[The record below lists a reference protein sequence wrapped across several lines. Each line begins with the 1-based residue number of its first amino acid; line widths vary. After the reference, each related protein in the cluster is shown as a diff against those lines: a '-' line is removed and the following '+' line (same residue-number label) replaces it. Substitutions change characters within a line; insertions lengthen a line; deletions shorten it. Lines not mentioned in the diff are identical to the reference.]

1 MCRSVFAARTLY
13 YSKGGLKM
21 SLNIMRKESLDRYLG
36 EDKLFV
42 KSMNARDLMAIGI
55 GTVIGTGIFIL
66 PGTIAANSAGPGV
79 SLSFLFSAIVCAL
92 AAMCYAEF
100 ASALPVAGSAY
111 SYGNVVFGEFFGW
124 LLGWALVLEYMLA
137 VASVSTGWAAYFN
150 TLLEGAGIH
159 LPKALS
165 GPFDP
170 AHGTYVN
177 IVAVV
182 IVLLITIM
190 LAHGMQ
196 SSIRINNIAVFLK
209 IAIILIFIIVG
220 FFFIKPKNYHPFL
233 PYHMKG
239 VIHGATIGFFAY
251 LGFDCVS
258 SSAAEVKNPKR
269 NMPLG
274 IIGTLAVATVL
285 YTGVAVV
292 LTGMVKY
299 TKLDVANPVAFA
311 LQMVNQDWLAELLSI
326 GALIGMFTMMVSMI
340 YSSSRLIY
348 AIGRD
353 GLLPSF
359 LGKLDKKSHS
369 PQIALWIV
377 AIIIAI
383 MGGLVSL
390 DQLTS
395 LVNIGTLFAFMLVSF
410 GIIPL
415 RKRKDIGNRGGF
427 KVPLYPVLP
436 IISGLACLGMMTQLK
451 METYIG
457 AAIWFGIGIIIY
469 FTYGYWHSKLAQNNN

>member
-1 MCRSVFAARTLY
+1 
-13 YSKGGLKM
+13 M

-36 EDKLFV
+36 ADKLFV
-42 KSMNARDLMAIGI
+42 KTMNARDLMAIGI

-66 PGTIAANSAGPGV
+66 PGTIAAKQAGPGV
-79 SLSFLFSAIVCAL
+79 SLSFLLSAIVCAF

-124 LLGWALVLEYMLA
+124 LLGWALILEYMLA

-150 TLLEGAGIH
+150 SFIESFGLKIPH
-159 LPKALS
+159 ALS

-170 AHGTYVN
+170 AHGTYIN

-182 IVLLITIM
+182 IVLLITVM
-190 LAHGMQ
+190 LSRGLQ
-196 SSIRINNIAVFLK
+196 SSVRVNNIAVVIK
-209 IAIILIFIIVG
+209 VAIILIFIVAG
-220 FFFIKPKNYHPFL
+220 LFFIKPKNYHPFL
-233 PYHMKG
+233 PYHMSG

-274 IIGTLAVATVL
+274 IIGTLGIVTLL
-285 YTGVAVV
+285 YMGVAIV

-299 TKLDVANPVAFA
+299 TRLDVANPVSYA
-311 LQMVNQDWLAELLSI
+311 LQLVHQNWLAELLSI
-326 GALIGMFTMMVSMI
+326 GALIGMFTMMVAMI

-353 GLLPSF
+353 GLLPAF

-369 PQIALWIV
+369 PQVALWIV
-377 AIIIAI
+377 AVIIAT

-395 LVNIGTLFAFMLVSF
+395 LVNIGTLFAFTLVSF

-415 RKRKDIGNRGGF
+415 RRRKDIGNRGGF
-427 KVPLYPVLP
+427 KVPLYPFIP
-436 IISGLACLGMMTQLK
+436 ILSGLLCLAMMTQLQL
-451 METYIG
+451 ETYIG
-457 AAIWFGIGIIIY
+457 AGIWFTLGIIIY
-469 FTYGYWHSKLAQNNN
+469 FTYGYWHSKLNDKQNYI

>member
-1 MCRSVFAARTLY
+1 M
-13 YSKGGLKM
+13 G
-21 SLNIMRKESLDRYLG
+21 LNIFRKESLDRYLG
-36 EDKLFV
+36 ADKLFV
-42 KSMNARDLMAIGI
+42 KTMNARDLMAIGI

-66 PGTIAANSAGPGV
+66 PGTIAAKQAGPGV
-79 SLSFLFSAIVCAL
+79 SLSFLLSAIVCAF

-111 SYGNVVFGEFFGW
+111 SYGNVMFGEFFGW

-150 TLLEGAGIH
+150 SFIESFGLKIPH
-159 LPKALS
+159 ALS

-170 AHGTYVN
+170 AHGTYIN

-182 IVLLITIM
+182 IVLLITVM
-190 LAHGMQ
+190 LSRGLQ
-196 SSIRINNIAVFLK
+196 SSVRVNNIAVVIK
-209 IAIILIFIIVG
+209 VAIILIFIVAG
-220 FFFIKPKNYHPFL
+220 LFFIKPKNYHPFL
-233 PYHMKG
+233 PYHMSG

-274 IIGTLAVATVL
+274 IIGTLGIVTLL
-285 YTGVAVV
+285 YMGVAIV

-299 TKLDVANPVAFA
+299 TRLDVANPVSYA
-311 LQMVNQDWLAELLSI
+311 LQLVHQNWLAELLSI
-326 GALIGMFTMMVSMI
+326 GALIGMFTMMVAMI

-353 GLLPSF
+353 GLLPAF

-369 PQIALWIV
+369 PQVALWIV
-377 AIIIAI
+377 AVIIAT

-395 LVNIGTLFAFMLVSF
+395 LVNIGTLFAFTLVSF

-415 RKRKDIGNRGGF
+415 RRRKDIGNRGGF
-427 KVPLYPVLP
+427 KVPLYPFIP
-436 IISGLACLGMMTQLK
+436 ILSGLLCLAMMTQLQL
-451 METYIG
+451 ETYIG
-457 AAIWFGIGIIIY
+457 AGIWFTLGIIIY
-469 FTYGYWHSKLAQNNN
+469 FTYGYWHSKLNDKQN

>member
-1 MCRSVFAARTLY
+1 M
-13 YSKGGLKM
+13 G
-21 SLNIMRKESLDRYLG
+21 LNIFRKESLDRYLG
-36 EDKLFV
+36 ADKLFV
-42 KSMNARDLMAIGI
+42 KTMNARDLMAIGI

-66 PGTIAANSAGPGV
+66 PGTIAAKQAGPGV
-79 SLSFLFSAIVCAL
+79 SLSFLLSAIVCAF

-124 LLGWALVLEYMLA
+124 LLGWALILEYMLA

-150 TLLEGAGIH
+150 SFIESFGLKIPH
-159 LPKALS
+159 ALS

-170 AHGTYVN
+170 AHGTYIN

-182 IVLLITIM
+182 IVLLITVM
-190 LAHGMQ
+190 LSRGLQ
-196 SSIRINNIAVFLK
+196 SSVRVNNIAVVIK
-209 IAIILIFIIVG
+209 VAIILIFIVAG
-220 FFFIKPKNYHPFL
+220 LFFIKPKNYHPFL
-233 PYHMKG
+233 PYHMSG

-274 IIGTLAVATVL
+274 IIGTLGIVTLL
-285 YTGVAVV
+285 YMGVAIV

-299 TKLDVANPVAFA
+299 TRLDVANPVSYA
-311 LQMVNQDWLAELLSI
+311 LQLVHQNWLAELLSI
-326 GALIGMFTMMVSMI
+326 GALIGMFTMMVAMI

-353 GLLPSF
+353 GLLPAF

-369 PQIALWIV
+369 PQVALWIV
-377 AIIIAI
+377 AVIIAA

-395 LVNIGTLFAFMLVSF
+395 LVNIGTLFAFTLVSF

-415 RKRKDIGNRGGF
+415 RRRKDIGNRGGF
-427 KVPLYPVLP
+427 KVPLYPFIP
-436 IISGLACLGMMTQLK
+436 ILSGLLCLAMMTQLQL
-451 METYIG
+451 ETYIG
-457 AAIWFGIGIIIY
+457 AGIWFTLGIIIY
-469 FTYGYWHSKLAQNNN
+469 FTYGYWHSKLNDKQN

>member
-1 MCRSVFAARTLY
+1 M
-13 YSKGGLKM
+13 G
-21 SLNIMRKESLDRYLG
+21 LNIFRKESLDRYLG
-36 EDKLFV
+36 ADKLFV
-42 KSMNARDLMAIGI
+42 KTMNARDLMAIGI

-66 PGTIAANSAGPGV
+66 PGTIAAKQAGPGV
-79 SLSFLFSAIVCAL
+79 SLSFLLSAIVCAF

-124 LLGWALVLEYMLA
+124 LLGWALILEYMLA

-150 TLLEGAGIH
+150 SFIESFGLKIPH
-159 LPKALS
+159 ALS

-170 AHGTYVN
+170 AHGTYIN

-190 LAHGMQ
+190 LSRGLQ
-196 SSIRINNIAVFLK
+196 SSVRVNNIAVVIK
-209 IAIILIFIIVG
+209 VAIILIFIVAG
-220 FFFIKPKNYHPFL
+220 LFFIKPKNYHPFL
-233 PYHMKG
+233 PYHMSG

-274 IIGTLAVATVL
+274 IIGTLGIVTLL
-285 YTGVAVV
+285 YMGVAIV

-299 TKLDVANPVAFA
+299 TRLDVANPVSYA
-311 LQMVNQDWLAELLSI
+311 LQLVHQNWLAELLSI
-326 GALIGMFTMMVSMI
+326 GALVGMFTMMVAMI

-353 GLLPSF
+353 GLLPAF

-369 PQIALWIV
+369 PQVALWIV
-377 AIIIAI
+377 AVIIAA

-395 LVNIGTLFAFMLVSF
+395 LVNIGTLFAFTLVSF

-415 RKRKDIGNRGGF
+415 RRRKDIGNRGGF
-427 KVPLYPVLP
+427 KVPLYPFIP
-436 IISGLACLGMMTQLK
+436 ILSGLLCLAMMTQLQL
-451 METYIG
+451 ETYIG
-457 AAIWFGIGIIIY
+457 AGIWFILGIIIY
-469 FTYGYWHSKLAQNNN
+469 FTYGYWHSKLNDKQN

>member
-1 MCRSVFAARTLY
+1 M
-13 YSKGGLKM
+13 G
-21 SLNIMRKESLDRYLG
+21 LNIFRKESLDRYLG
-36 EDKLFV
+36 ADKLFA
-42 KSMNARDLMAIGI
+42 KTMNARDLMAIGI

-66 PGTIAANSAGPGV
+66 PGTIAAKQAGPGV
-79 SLSFLFSAIVCAL
+79 SLSFLLSAIVCAF

-150 TLLEGAGIH
+150 SFIESFGLKIPH
-159 LPKALS
+159 ALS

-170 AHGTYVN
+170 AHGTYIN

-182 IVLLITIM
+182 IVLLITVM
-190 LAHGMQ
+190 LSRGLQ
-196 SSIRINNIAVFLK
+196 SSVRVNNIAVVIK
-209 IAIILIFIIVG
+209 VAIILIFIVAG
-220 FFFIKPKNYHPFL
+220 LFFIKPKNYHPFL
-233 PYHMKG
+233 PYHMSG
-239 VIHGATIGFFAY
+239 VIHGATTGFFAY

-258 SSAAEVKNPKR
+258 SSAAEVKNPKK

-274 IIGTLAVATVL
+274 IIGTLGIVAVL
-285 YTGVAVV
+285 YMGVAIV

-299 TKLDVANPVAFA
+299 TKLDVANPVSYA
-311 LQMVNQDWLAELLSI
+311 LQLVHQNWLAELLSI
-326 GALIGMFTMMVSMI
+326 GALVGMFTMMVAMI

-353 GLLPSF
+353 GLLPAF

-369 PQIALWIV
+369 PQIALWVV
-377 AIIIAI
+377 AIIIAA

-395 LVNIGTLFAFMLVSF
+395 LVNIGTLFAFTLVSF

-415 RKRKDIGNRGGF
+415 RRRKDIGNRGGF
-427 KVPLYPVLP
+427 KVPLYPFIPVL
-436 IISGLACLGMMTQLK
+436 SGLLCLAMMTQLQL
-451 METYIG
+451 ETYIG
-457 AAIWFGIGIIIY
+457 AGIWFVIGLIIY
-469 FTYGYWHSKLAQNNN
+469 FTYGYRHSKLNQVK

>member
-1 MCRSVFAARTLY
+1 M
-13 YSKGGLKM
+13 G
-21 SLNIMRKESLDRYLG
+21 LNIFRKESLDRYLG
-36 EDKLFV
+36 ADKLFV
-42 KSMNARDLMAIGI
+42 KTMNARDLMAIGI

-66 PGTIAANSAGPGV
+66 PGTIAAKQAGPGV
-79 SLSFLFSAIVCAL
+79 SLSFLLSAIVCAF

-150 TLLEGAGIH
+150 SFIESFGLKIPH
-159 LPKALS
+159 ALS

-170 AHGTYVN
+170 AHGTYIN

-182 IVLLITIM
+182 IVLLITVM
-190 LAHGMQ
+190 LSRGLQ
-196 SSIRINNIAVFLK
+196 SSVRVNNIAVVIK
-209 IAIILIFIIVG
+209 VAIILIFIVAG
-220 FFFIKPKNYHPFL
+220 LFFIKPKNYHPFL
-233 PYHMKG
+233 PYHMSG

-274 IIGTLAVATVL
+274 IIGTLGIVTLL
-285 YTGVAVV
+285 YMGVAIV

-299 TKLDVANPVAFA
+299 TRLDVANPVSYA
-311 LQMVNQDWLAELLSI
+311 LQLVHQNWLAELLSI
-326 GALIGMFTMMVSMI
+326 GALIGMFTMMVAMI

-353 GLLPSF
+353 GLLPAF

-369 PQIALWIV
+369 PQVALWIV
-377 AIIIAI
+377 AVIIAT

-395 LVNIGTLFAFMLVSF
+395 LVNIGTLFAFTLVSF

-415 RKRKDIGNRGGF
+415 RRRKDIGNRGGF
-427 KVPLYPVLP
+427 KVPLYPFIPILSGVLC
-436 IISGLACLGMMTQLK
+436 LAMMTQLQL
-451 METYIG
+451 ETYIG
-457 AAIWFGIGIIIY
+457 AGICLTLGIIIY
-469 FTYGYWHSKLAQNNN
+469 FTYGYWHSKLNDKQN

>member
-1 MCRSVFAARTLY
+1 M
-13 YSKGGLKM
+13 G
-21 SLNIMRKESLDRYLG
+21 LNIFRKESLDRYLG
-36 EDKLFV
+36 ADKLFV
-42 KSMNARDLMAIGI
+42 KTMNARDLMAIGI

-66 PGTIAANSAGPGV
+66 PGTIAAKQAGPGV
-79 SLSFLFSAIVCAL
+79 SLSFLLSAIVCAF

-124 LLGWALVLEYMLA
+124 LLGWALILEYMLA

-150 TLLEGAGIH
+150 SFIESFGLKIPH
-159 LPKALS
+159 ALS

-170 AHGTYVN
+170 AHGTYIN

-182 IVLLITIM
+182 IVLLITVM
-190 LAHGMQ
+190 LSRGLQ
-196 SSIRINNIAVFLK
+196 SSVRVNNIAVVIK
-209 IAIILIFIIVG
+209 VAIILIFIVAG
-220 FFFIKPKNYHPFL
+220 LFFIKPKNYHPFL
-233 PYHMKG
+233 PYHMSG

-274 IIGTLAVATVL
+274 IIGTLGIVTLL
-285 YTGVAVV
+285 YMGVAVV

-299 TKLDVANPVAFA
+299 TRLDVANPVSYA
-311 LQMVNQDWLAELLSI
+311 LQLVHQDWLAELLSI
-326 GALIGMFTMMVSMI
+326 GALVGMFTMMVAMI

-353 GLLPSF
+353 GLLPAF

-377 AIIIAI
+377 AVIIAT

-395 LVNIGTLFAFMLVSF
+395 LVNIGTLFAFTLVSF

-415 RKRKDIGNRGGF
+415 RRRKDIGNRGGF
-427 KVPLYPVLP
+427 KVPLYPVIP
-436 IISGLACLGMMTQLK
+436 ILSGLLCLAMMTQLQL
-451 METYIG
+451 ETYIG
-457 AAIWFGIGIIIY
+457 AGIWFTLGIIIY
-469 FTYGYWHSKLAQNNN
+469 FTYGYWHSKLNDKQN

>member
-1 MCRSVFAARTLY
+1 
-13 YSKGGLKM
+13 
-21 SLNIMRKESLDRYLG
+21 
-36 EDKLFV
+36 
-42 KSMNARDLMAIGI
+42 
-55 GTVIGTGIFIL
+55 
-66 PGTIAANSAGPGV
+66 
-79 SLSFLFSAIVCAL
+79 
-92 AAMCYAEF
+92 
-100 ASALPVAGSAY
+100 
-111 SYGNVVFGEFFGW
+111 
-124 LLGWALVLEYMLA
+124 
-137 VASVSTGWAAYFN
+137 
-150 TLLEGAGIH
+150 
-159 LPKALS
+159 
-165 GPFDP
+165 
-170 AHGTYVN
+170 
-177 IVAVV
+177 
-182 IVLLITIM
+182 
-190 LAHGMQ
+190 
-196 SSIRINNIAVFLK
+196 
-209 IAIILIFIIVG
+209 
-220 FFFIKPKNYHPFL
+220 
-233 PYHMKG
+233 MKG

-274 IIGTLAVATVL
+274 IIGTLAVATIL
-285 YTGVAVV
+285 YTGVAIV

-311 LQMVNQDWLAELLSI
+311 LQMVHQDWLAELLSI

-436 IISGLACLGMMTQLK
+436 ILSGLACLGMMTQLQK
-451 METYIG
+451 ETYIG

-469 FTYGYWHSKLAQNNN
+469 FTYGYWHSKLADKN

>member
-1 MCRSVFAARTLY
+1 
-13 YSKGGLKM
+13 M

-111 SYGNVVFGEFFGW
+111 SYGNVVFGEFLGW

-150 TLLEGAGIH
+150 TLLEGFGIH

-170 AHGTYVN
+170 AHGTYIN

-182 IVLLITIM
+182 IVLLITVM
-190 LAHGMQ
+190 LARGMQ
-196 SSIRINNIAVFLK
+196 SSLRINNIAVFLK

-274 IIGTLAVATVL
+274 IIGTLAVATIL

-311 LQMVNQDWLAELLSI
+311 LQMVHQDWLAELLSI

-369 PQIALWIV
+369 PQVALWIV
-377 AIIIAI
+377 AIIIAV

-427 KVPLYPVLP
+427 KVPLYPVLQ
-436 IISGLACLGMMTQLK
+436 ILSGLACLGMITQLQK
-451 METYIG
+451 ETYIG

-469 FTYGYWHSKLAQNNN
+469 FTYGYWHSKLADKN

>member
-1 MCRSVFAARTLY
+1 M
-13 YSKGGLKM
+13 G
-21 SLNIMRKESLDRYLG
+21 LNIFRKESLDRYLG
-36 EDKLFV
+36 ADKLFV
-42 KSMNARDLMAIGI
+42 KTMNARDLMAIGI

-66 PGTIAANSAGPGV
+66 PGTIAAKQAGPGV
-79 SLSFLFSAIVCAL
+79 SLSFLLSAIVCAF

-150 TLLEGAGIH
+150 SFIESFGLKIPH
-159 LPKALS
+159 ALS

-170 AHGTYVN
+170 AHGTYIN

-182 IVLLITIM
+182 IVLLITVM
-190 LAHGMQ
+190 LSRGLQ
-196 SSIRINNIAVFLK
+196 SSVRVNNIAVVIK
-209 IAIILIFIIVG
+209 VAIILIFIVAG
-220 FFFIKPKNYHPFL
+220 LFFIKPKNYHPFL
-233 PYHMKG
+233 PYHMSG

-274 IIGTLAVATVL
+274 IIGTLGIVTLL
-285 YTGVAVV
+285 YMGVAIV

-299 TKLDVANPVAFA
+299 TRLDVANPVSYA
-311 LQMVNQDWLAELLSI
+311 LQLVHQNWLAELLSV
-326 GALIGMFTMMVSMI
+326 GALIGMFTMMVAMI

-353 GLLPSF
+353 GLLPAF

-369 PQIALWIV
+369 PQVALWIV
-377 AIIIAI
+377 AVIIAT

-395 LVNIGTLFAFMLVSF
+395 LVNIGTLFAFTLVSF

-415 RKRKDIGNRGGF
+415 RRRKDIGNRGGF
-427 KVPLYPVLP
+427 KVPLYPFIP
-436 IISGLACLGMMTQLK
+436 ILSGLLCLAMMTQLQL
-451 METYIG
+451 ETYIG
-457 AAIWFGIGIIIY
+457 AGIWFTLGIIIY
-469 FTYGYWHSKLAQNNN
+469 FTYGYWHSKLNDKQN

>member
-1 MCRSVFAARTLY
+1 M
-13 YSKGGLKM
+13 G
-21 SLNIMRKESLDRYLG
+21 LNIFRKESLDRYLG
-36 EDKLFV
+36 ADKLFV
-42 KSMNARDLMAIGI
+42 KTMNARDLMAIGI

-66 PGTIAANSAGPGV
+66 PGTIAAKQAGPGV
-79 SLSFLFSAIVCAL
+79 SLSFLLSAIVCAF

-150 TLLEGAGIH
+150 SFIESFGLKIPH
-159 LPKALS
+159 ALS

-170 AHGTYVN
+170 AHGTYIN

-182 IVLLITIM
+182 IVLLITVM
-190 LAHGMQ
+190 LSRGLQ
-196 SSIRINNIAVFLK
+196 SSVRVNNIAVVIK
-209 IAIILIFIIVG
+209 VAIILIFIVAG
-220 FFFIKPKNYHPFL
+220 LFFIKPKNYHPFL
-233 PYHMKG
+233 PYHMSG
-239 VIHGATIGFFAY
+239 VIHGATTGFFAY

-274 IIGTLAVATVL
+274 IIGTLGIVTLL
-285 YTGVAVV
+285 YMGVAIV

-299 TKLDVANPVAFA
+299 TRLDVANPVSYA
-311 LQMVNQDWLAELLSI
+311 LQLVHQNWLAELLSI
-326 GALIGMFTMMVSMI
+326 GALIGMFTMMVAMI

-353 GLLPSF
+353 GLLPAF

-369 PQIALWIV
+369 PQVALWIV
-377 AIIIAI
+377 AVIIAT

-395 LVNIGTLFAFMLVSF
+395 LVNIGTLFAFTLVSF

-415 RKRKDIGNRGGF
+415 RRRKDIGNRGGF
-427 KVPLYPVLP
+427 KVPLYPFIP
-436 IISGLACLGMMTQLK
+436 ILSGLLCLAMMTQLQL
-451 METYIG
+451 ETYIG
-457 AAIWFGIGIIIY
+457 AGIWFTLGIIIY
-469 FTYGYWHSKLAQNNN
+469 FTYGYWHSKLNDKQN

>member
-1 MCRSVFAARTLY
+1 M
-13 YSKGGLKM
+13 G
-21 SLNIMRKESLDRYLG
+21 LNIFRKESLDRYLG
-36 EDKLFV
+36 ADKLFV
-42 KSMNARDLMAIGI
+42 KTMNARDLMAIGI

-66 PGTIAANSAGPGV
+66 PGTIAAKQAGPGV
-79 SLSFLFSAIVCAL
+79 PLSFLLSAIVCAF

-124 LLGWALVLEYMLA
+124 LLGWALILEYMLA

-150 TLLEGAGIH
+150 SFIESFGLKIPH
-159 LPKALS
+159 ALS

-170 AHGTYVN
+170 AHGTYIN

-182 IVLLITIM
+182 IVLLITVM
-190 LAHGMQ
+190 LSRGLQ
-196 SSIRINNIAVFLK
+196 SSVRVNNIAVVIK
-209 IAIILIFIIVG
+209 VAIILIFIVAG
-220 FFFIKPKNYHPFL
+220 LFFIKPKNYHPFL
-233 PYHMKG
+233 PYHMSG

-274 IIGTLAVATVL
+274 IIGTLGIVTLL
-285 YTGVAVV
+285 YMGVAVV

-299 TKLDVANPVAFA
+299 TRLDVANPVSYA
-311 LQMVNQDWLAELLSI
+311 LQLVHQDWLAELLSI
-326 GALIGMFTMMVSMI
+326 GALVGMFTMMVAMI

-353 GLLPSF
+353 GLLPAF

-377 AIIIAI
+377 AVIIAT

-395 LVNIGTLFAFMLVSF
+395 LVNIGTLFAFTLVSF

-415 RKRKDIGNRGGF
+415 RRRKDIGNRGGF
-427 KVPLYPVLP
+427 KVPLYPVIP
-436 IISGLACLGMMTQLK
+436 ILSGLLCLAMMTQLQL
-451 METYIG
+451 ETYIG
-457 AAIWFGIGIIIY
+457 AGIWFSLGIIIY
-469 FTYGYWHSKLAQNNN
+469 FTYGYWHSKLNDKQN

>member
-1 MCRSVFAARTLY
+1 M
-13 YSKGGLKM
+13 G
-21 SLNIMRKESLDRYLG
+21 LNIFRKESLDRYLG
-36 EDKLFV
+36 ADKLFV
-42 KSMNARDLMAIGI
+42 KTMNARDLMAIGI

-66 PGTIAANSAGPGV
+66 PGTIAAKQAGPGV
-79 SLSFLFSAIVCAL
+79 SLSFLLSAIVCAF

-124 LLGWALVLEYMLA
+124 LLGWALILEYMLA

-150 TLLEGAGIH
+150 SFIESFGLKIPH
-159 LPKALS
+159 ALS

-170 AHGTYVN
+170 AHGTYIN

-182 IVLLITIM
+182 IVLLITVM
-190 LAHGMQ
+190 LSRGLQ
-196 SSIRINNIAVFLK
+196 SSVRVNNIAVVVK
-209 IAIILIFIIVG
+209 VAIILIFIIAG
-220 FFFIKPKNYHPFL
+220 LFFIKPKNYHPFL
-233 PYHMKG
+233 PYHMSG

-274 IIGTLAVATVL
+274 IIGTLGIVTLL
-285 YTGVAVV
+285 YMGVAVV

-299 TKLDVANPVAFA
+299 TRLDVANPVSYA
-311 LQMVNQDWLAELLSI
+311 LQLVHQDWLAELLSI
-326 GALIGMFTMMVSMI
+326 GALVGMFTMMVAMI

-353 GLLPSF
+353 GLLPAF

-369 PQIALWIV
+369 PQVALWIV
-377 AIIIAI
+377 AVIIAT

-395 LVNIGTLFAFMLVSF
+395 LVNIGTLFAFTLV
-410 GIIPL
+410 
-415 RKRKDIGNRGGF
+415 
-427 KVPLYPVLP
+427 
-436 IISGLACLGMMTQLK
+436 
-451 METYIG
+451 
-457 AAIWFGIGIIIY
+457 
-469 FTYGYWHSKLAQNNN
+469 

>member
-1 MCRSVFAARTLY
+1 M
-13 YSKGGLKM
+13 G
-21 SLNIMRKESLDRYLG
+21 LNIFRKESLDRYLG
-36 EDKLFV
+36 ADKLFV
-42 KSMNARDLMAIGI
+42 KTMNARDLMAIGI

-66 PGTIAANSAGPGV
+66 PGTIAAKQAGPGV
-79 SLSFLFSAIVCAL
+79 SLSFLLSAIVCAF

-150 TLLEGAGIH
+150 SFIESFGLKIPH
-159 LPKALS
+159 ALS

-170 AHGTYVN
+170 AHGTHIN

-182 IVLLITIM
+182 IVLLITVM
-190 LAHGMQ
+190 LSRGLQ
-196 SSIRINNIAVFLK
+196 SSVRVNNIAVVIK
-209 IAIILIFIIVG
+209 VAIILIFIVAG
-220 FFFIKPKNYHPFL
+220 LFFIKPKNYHPFL
-233 PYHMKG
+233 PYHMSG

-274 IIGTLAVATVL
+274 IIGTLGIVTLL
-285 YTGVAVV
+285 YMGVAIV

-299 TKLDVANPVAFA
+299 TRLDVANPVSYA
-311 LQMVNQDWLAELLSI
+311 LQLVHQNWLAELLSI
-326 GALIGMFTMMVSMI
+326 GALIGMFTMMVAMI

-353 GLLPSF
+353 GLLPAF

-369 PQIALWIV
+369 PQVALWIV
-377 AIIIAI
+377 AVIIAT

-395 LVNIGTLFAFMLVSF
+395 LVNIGTLFAFTLVSF

-415 RKRKDIGNRGGF
+415 RRRKDIGNRGGF
-427 KVPLYPVLP
+427 KVPLYPFIP
-436 IISGLACLGMMTQLK
+436 ILSGLLCLAMMTQLQL
-451 METYIG
+451 ETYIG
-457 AAIWFGIGIIIY
+457 AGIWFTLGIIIY
-469 FTYGYWHSKLAQNNN
+469 FTYGYWHSKLNDKQN

>member
-1 MCRSVFAARTLY
+1 M
-13 YSKGGLKM
+13 G
-21 SLNIMRKESLDRYLG
+21 LNIFRKESLDRYLG
-36 EDKLFV
+36 ADKLFV
-42 KSMNARDLMAIGI
+42 KTMNARDLMAIGI

-66 PGTIAANSAGPGV
+66 PGTIAAKQAGPGV
-79 SLSFLFSAIVCAL
+79 SLSFLLSAIVCAF

-150 TLLEGAGIH
+150 SFIESFGLKIPH
-159 LPKALS
+159 ALS

-170 AHGTYVN
+170 AHGTYIN

-182 IVLLITIM
+182 IVLLITVM
-190 LAHGMQ
+190 LSRGLQ
-196 SSIRINNIAVFLK
+196 SSVRVNNIAVVIK
-209 IAIILIFIIVG
+209 VAIILIFIVAG
-220 FFFIKPKNYHPFL
+220 LFFIKPKNYHPFL
-233 PYHMKG
+233 PYHMSG

-274 IIGTLAVATVL
+274 IIGTLGIVTLL
-285 YTGVAVV
+285 YMGVAIV

-299 TKLDVANPVAFA
+299 TRLDVANPVSYA
-311 LQMVNQDWLAELLSI
+311 LQLVHQNWLAELLSI
-326 GALIGMFTMMVSMI
+326 GALIGMFTMMVAMI

-353 GLLPSF
+353 GLLPAF

-369 PQIALWIV
+369 PQVALWIV
-377 AIIIAI
+377 AVIIAT

-395 LVNIGTLFAFMLVSF
+395 LVNIGTLFAFTLVSF

-415 RKRKDIGNRGGF
+415 RRRKDIGNRGGF
-427 KVPLYPVLP
+427 KVPLYPVIP
-436 IISGLACLGMMTQLK
+436 ILSGLLCLAMMTQLQL
-451 METYIG
+451 ETYIG
-457 AAIWFGIGIIIY
+457 AGIWFTLGIIIY
-469 FTYGYWHSKLAQNNN
+469 FTYGYWHSKLNDKQN

>member
-1 MCRSVFAARTLY
+1 
-13 YSKGGLKM
+13 M

-111 SYGNVVFGEFFGW
+111 SYGNVVFGEFLGW

-150 TLLEGAGIH
+150 TLLEGVGIH

-170 AHGTYVN
+170 AHGTYIN

-182 IVLLITIM
+182 IVLLITVM
-190 LAHGMQ
+190 LARGMQ
-196 SSIRINNIAVFLK
+196 SSLRINNIAVFLK

-220 FFFIKPKNYHPFL
+220 FFF
-233 PYHMKG
+233 
-239 VIHGATIGFFAY
+239 
-251 LGFDCVS
+251 
-258 SSAAEVKNPKR
+258 

-274 IIGTLAVATVL
+274 IIGTLAVATIL

-311 LQMVNQDWLAELLSI
+311 LQMVHQDWLAELLSI

-359 LGKLDKKSHS
+359 LGKLDEKSHS

-377 AIIIAI
+377 AIIIAV

-436 IISGLACLGMMTQLK
+436 ILSGLACLGMMTQLQK
-451 METYIG
+451 ETYIG

-469 FTYGYWHSKLAQNNN
+469 FTYGYWHSKLADKKQ

>member
-1 MCRSVFAARTLY
+1 M
-13 YSKGGLKM
+13 G
-21 SLNIMRKESLDRYLG
+21 LNIFRKESLDRYLG
-36 EDKLFV
+36 ADKLFV
-42 KSMNARDLMAIGI
+42 KTMNARDLMAIGI

-66 PGTIAANSAGPGV
+66 PGTIAAKQAGPGV
-79 SLSFLFSAIVCAL
+79 SLSFLLSAIVCAF

-124 LLGWALVLEYMLA
+124 LLGWALILEYMLA

-150 TLLEGAGIH
+150 SFIESFGLKIPH
-159 LPKALS
+159 ALS

-170 AHGTYVN
+170 THGTYIN

-182 IVLLITIM
+182 IVLLITVM
-190 LAHGMQ
+190 LSRGLQ
-196 SSIRINNIAVFLK
+196 SSVRVNNIAVVIK
-209 IAIILIFIIVG
+209 VAIILIFIVAG
-220 FFFIKPKNYHPFL
+220 LFFIKPKNYHPFL
-233 PYHMKG
+233 PYHMSG

-274 IIGTLAVATVL
+274 IIGTLGIVTLL
-285 YTGVAVV
+285 YMGVAIV

-299 TKLDVANPVAFA
+299 TRLDVANPVSYA
-311 LQMVNQDWLAELLSI
+311 LQLVHQNWLAELLSV
-326 GALIGMFTMMVSMI
+326 GALIGMFTMMVAMI

-353 GLLPSF
+353 GLLPAF

-369 PQIALWIV
+369 PQVALWIV
-377 AIIIAI
+377 AVIIAT

-395 LVNIGTLFAFMLVSF
+395 LVNIGTLFAFTLVSF

-415 RKRKDIGNRGGF
+415 RRRKDIGNRGGF
-427 KVPLYPVLP
+427 KVPLYPFIP
-436 IISGLACLGMMTQLK
+436 ILSGLLCLAMMTQLQL
-451 METYIG
+451 ETYIG
-457 AAIWFGIGIIIY
+457 AGIWFTLGIIIY
-469 FTYGYWHSKLAQNNN
+469 FTYGYWHSKLNDKQN

>member
-1 MCRSVFAARTLY
+1 M
-13 YSKGGLKM
+13 G
-21 SLNIMRKESLDRYLG
+21 LNIFRKESLDRYLG
-36 EDKLFV
+36 ADKLFV
-42 KSMNARDLMAIGI
+42 KTMNARDLMAIGI

-66 PGTIAANSAGPGV
+66 PGTIAAKQAGPGV
-79 SLSFLFSAIVCAL
+79 SLSFLLSAIVCAF

-124 LLGWALVLEYMLA
+124 LLGWALILEYMLA

-150 TLLEGAGIH
+150 SFIESFGLKIPH
-159 LPKALS
+159 ALS

-170 AHGTYVN
+170 AHGTYIN

-182 IVLLITIM
+182 IVLLITVM
-190 LAHGMQ
+190 LSRGLQ
-196 SSIRINNIAVFLK
+196 SSVRVNNIAVVIK
-209 IAIILIFIIVG
+209 VAIILIFIVAG
-220 FFFIKPKNYHPFL
+220 LFFIKPRNYHPFL
-233 PYHMKG
+233 PYHMSG

-274 IIGTLAVATVL
+274 IIGTLGIVTLL
-285 YTGVAVV
+285 YMGVAVV

-299 TKLDVANPVAFA
+299 TRLDVANPVSYA
-311 LQMVNQDWLAELLSI
+311 LQLVHQDWLAELLSI
-326 GALIGMFTMMVSMI
+326 GALVGMFTMMVAMI

-353 GLLPSF
+353 GLLPAF

-377 AIIIAI
+377 AVIIAT

-395 LVNIGTLFAFMLVSF
+395 LVNIGTLFAFTLVSF

-415 RKRKDIGNRGGF
+415 RRRKDIGNRGGF
-427 KVPLYPVLP
+427 KVPLYPVIP
-436 IISGLACLGMMTQLK
+436 ILSGLLCLAMMTQLQL
-451 METYIG
+451 ETYIG
-457 AAIWFGIGIIIY
+457 AGIWFSLGIIIY
-469 FTYGYWHSKLAQNNN
+469 FTYGYWHSKLNDKQN

>member
-1 MCRSVFAARTLY
+1 M
-13 YSKGGLKM
+13 G
-21 SLNIMRKESLDRYLG
+21 LNIFRKESLDRYLG
-36 EDKLFV
+36 ADRLFV
-42 KSMNARDLMAIGI
+42 KTMNARDLMAIGI

-66 PGTIAANSAGPGV
+66 PGTIAAKQAGPGV
-79 SLSFLFSAIVCAL
+79 SLSFLLSAIVCAF

-124 LLGWALVLEYMLA
+124 LLGWALILEYMLA

-150 TLLEGAGIH
+150 SFIESFGLKIPH
-159 LPKALS
+159 ALS

-170 AHGTYVN
+170 AHGTYIN

-182 IVLLITIM
+182 IVLLITVM
-190 LAHGMQ
+190 LSRGLQ
-196 SSIRINNIAVFLK
+196 SSVRVNNIAVVIK
-209 IAIILIFIIVG
+209 VAIILIFIVAG
-220 FFFIKPKNYHPFL
+220 LFFIKPKNYHPFL
-233 PYHMKG
+233 PYHMSG

-274 IIGTLAVATVL
+274 IIGTLGIVTLL
-285 YTGVAVV
+285 YMGVAVV

-299 TKLDVANPVAFA
+299 TRLDVANPVSYA
-311 LQMVNQDWLAELLSI
+311 LQLVHQDWLAELLSI
-326 GALIGMFTMMVSMI
+326 GALVGMFTMMVAMI

-353 GLLPSF
+353 GLLPAF
-359 LGKLDKKSHS
+359 LGKLDQKSHS

-377 AIIIAI
+377 AVIIAT

-395 LVNIGTLFAFMLVSF
+395 LVNIGTLFAFTLVSF

-415 RKRKDIGNRGGF
+415 RRRKDIGNRGGF
-427 KVPLYPVLP
+427 KVPLYPVIP
-436 IISGLACLGMMTQLK
+436 ILSGLLCLAMMTQLQL
-451 METYIG
+451 ETYIG
-457 AAIWFGIGIIIY
+457 AGIWFSLGIIIY
-469 FTYGYWHSKLAQNNN
+469 FTYGYWHSKLNDKQN

>member
-1 MCRSVFAARTLY
+1 M
-13 YSKGGLKM
+13 G
-21 SLNIMRKESLDRYLG
+21 LNIFRKESLDRYLG
-36 EDKLFV
+36 ADKLFV
-42 KSMNARDLMAIGI
+42 KTMNARDLMAIGI

-66 PGTIAANSAGPGV
+66 PGTIAAKQAGPGV
-79 SLSFLFSAIVCAL
+79 SLSFLLSAIVCAF

-150 TLLEGAGIH
+150 SFIESFGLKIPH
-159 LPKALS
+159 ALS

-170 AHGTYVN
+170 AHGTYIN

-182 IVLLITIM
+182 IVLLITVM
-190 LAHGMQ
+190 LSRGLQ
-196 SSIRINNIAVFLK
+196 SSVRVNNIAVVIK
-209 IAIILIFIIVG
+209 VAIILIFIVAG
-220 FFFIKPKNYHPFL
+220 LFFIKPKNYHPFL
-233 PYHMKG
+233 PYHMSG

-274 IIGTLAVATVL
+274 IIGTLGIVTLL
-285 YTGVAVV
+285 YMGVAIV

-299 TKLDVANPVAFA
+299 TRLDVANPVSYA
-311 LQMVNQDWLAELLSI
+311 LQLVHQNWLAELLSI
-326 GALIGMFTMMVSMI
+326 GALIGMFTMMVAMI

-353 GLLPSF
+353 ELLPAF

-369 PQIALWIV
+369 PQVALWIV
-377 AIIIAI
+377 AVIIAT

-395 LVNIGTLFAFMLVSF
+395 LVNIGTLFAFTLVSF

-415 RKRKDIGNRGGF
+415 RRRKDIGNRGGF
-427 KVPLYPVLP
+427 KVPLYPFIP
-436 IISGLACLGMMTQLK
+436 ILSGLLCLAMMTQLQL
-451 METYIG
+451 ETYIG
-457 AAIWFGIGIIIY
+457 AGIWFTLGIIIY
-469 FTYGYWHSKLAQNNN
+469 FTYGYWHSKLNDKQN

>member
-1 MCRSVFAARTLY
+1 M
-13 YSKGGLKM
+13 G
-21 SLNIMRKESLDRYLG
+21 LNIFRKESLDRYLG
-36 EDKLFV
+36 ADKLFV
-42 KSMNARDLMAIGI
+42 KTMNARDLMAIGI

-66 PGTIAANSAGPGV
+66 PGTIAAKQAGPGV
-79 SLSFLFSAIVCAL
+79 SLSFLLSAIVCAF

-124 LLGWALVLEYMLA
+124 LLGWALILEYMLA

-150 TLLEGAGIH
+150 SFIESFGLKIPH
-159 LPKALS
+159 ALS

-170 AHGTYVN
+170 AHGTYIN

-182 IVLLITIM
+182 IVLLITVM
-190 LAHGMQ
+190 LSRGLQ
-196 SSIRINNIAVFLK
+196 SSVRVNNIAVVIK
-209 IAIILIFIIVG
+209 VAIILIFIIAG
-220 FFFIKPKNYHPFL
+220 LFFIKPKNYHPFL
-233 PYHMKG
+233 PYHMSG

-274 IIGTLAVATVL
+274 IIGTLGIVTLL
-285 YTGVAVV
+285 YMGVAVV

-299 TKLDVANPVAFA
+299 TRLDVANPVSYA
-311 LQMVNQDWLAELLSI
+311 LQLVHQDWLAELLSI
-326 GALIGMFTMMVSMI
+326 GALVGMFTMMVAMI

-353 GLLPSF
+353 GLLPAF

-369 PQIALWIV
+369 PQVALWIV
-377 AIIIAI
+377 AVIIAT

-395 LVNIGTLFAFMLVSF
+395 LVNIGTLFAFTLVSF

-415 RKRKDIGNRGGF
+415 RHRKDIGNRGGF
-427 KVPLYPVLP
+427 KVPLYPVIP
-436 IISGLACLGMMTQLK
+436 ILSGLLCLAMMTQLQL
-451 METYIG
+451 ETYIG
-457 AAIWFGIGIIIY
+457 AGIWFTLGIIIY
-469 FTYGYWHSKLAQNNN
+469 LSLIHI

>member
-1 MCRSVFAARTLY
+1 M
-13 YSKGGLKM
+13 G
-21 SLNIMRKESLDRYLG
+21 LNIFRKESLDRYLG
-36 EDKLFV
+36 ADKLFV
-42 KSMNARDLMAIGI
+42 KTMNARDLMAIGI

-66 PGTIAANSAGPGV
+66 PGTIAAKQAGPGV
-79 SLSFLFSAIVCAL
+79 SLSFLLSAIVCAF

-150 TLLEGAGIH
+150 SFIESFGLKIPH
-159 LPKALS
+159 ALS

-170 AHGTYVN
+170 AHGTYIN

-182 IVLLITIM
+182 IVLLITVM
-190 LAHGMQ
+190 LSRGLQ
-196 SSIRINNIAVFLK
+196 SSVRVNNIAVVIK
-209 IAIILIFIIVG
+209 VAIILIFIVAG
-220 FFFIKPKNYHPFL
+220 LFFIKPKNYHPFL
-233 PYHMKG
+233 PYHMSG

-274 IIGTLAVATVL
+274 IIGTLGIVTLL
-285 YTGVAVV
+285 YMGVAIV

-299 TKLDVANPVAFA
+299 TRLDVANPVSYA
-311 LQMVNQDWLAELLSI
+311 LQLVHQNWLAELLSI
-326 GALIGMFTMMVSMI
+326 GALIGMFTMMVAMI

-353 GLLPSF
+353 GLLPVF

-369 PQIALWIV
+369 PQVALWIV
-377 AIIIAI
+377 AVIIAT

-395 LVNIGTLFAFMLVSF
+395 LVNIGTLFAFTLVSF

-415 RKRKDIGNRGGF
+415 RRRKDIGNRGGF
-427 KVPLYPVLP
+427 KVPLYPFIP
-436 IISGLACLGMMTQLK
+436 ILSGLLCLAMMTQLQL
-451 METYIG
+451 ETYIG
-457 AAIWFGIGIIIY
+457 AGIWFTLGIIIY
-469 FTYGYWHSKLAQNNN
+469 FTYGYWHSKLNDKQN

>member
-1 MCRSVFAARTLY
+1 M
-13 YSKGGLKM
+13 G
-21 SLNIMRKESLDRYLG
+21 LNIFRKESLDRYLG
-36 EDKLFV
+36 ADKLFV
-42 KSMNARDLMAIGI
+42 KTMNARDLMAIGI

-66 PGTIAANSAGPGV
+66 PGTIAAKQAGPGV
-79 SLSFLFSAIVCAL
+79 SLSFLLSAIVCAF

-124 LLGWALVLEYMLA
+124 LLGWALILEYMLA

-150 TLLEGAGIH
+150 SFIESFGLKIPH
-159 LPKALS
+159 ALS

-170 AHGTYVN
+170 AHGTYIN

-182 IVLLITIM
+182 IVLLITVM
-190 LAHGMQ
+190 LSRGLQ
-196 SSIRINNIAVFLK
+196 SSVRVNNIAVVIK
-209 IAIILIFIIVG
+209 VAIILIFIVAG
-220 FFFIKPKNYHPFL
+220 LFFIKPKNYHPFL
-233 PYHMKG
+233 PYHMSG

-274 IIGTLAVATVL
+274 IIGTLGIVTLL
-285 YTGVAVV
+285 YMGVAIV

-299 TKLDVANPVAFA
+299 TRLDVANSVSYA
-311 LQMVNQDWLAELLSI
+311 LQLVHQNWLAELLSI
-326 GALIGMFTMMVSMI
+326 GALIGMFTMMVAMI

-353 GLLPSF
+353 GLLPAF

-369 PQIALWIV
+369 PQVALWIV
-377 AIIIAI
+377 AVIIAT

-395 LVNIGTLFAFMLVSF
+395 LVNIGTLFAFTLVSF

-415 RKRKDIGNRGGF
+415 RRRKDIGNRGGF
-427 KVPLYPVLP
+427 KVPLYPFIP
-436 IISGLACLGMMTQLK
+436 ILSGLLCLAMMTQLQL
-451 METYIG
+451 ETYIG
-457 AAIWFGIGIIIY
+457 AGIWFTLGIIIY
-469 FTYGYWHSKLAQNNN
+469 FTYGYWHSKLNDKQN

>member
-1 MCRSVFAARTLY
+1 M
-13 YSKGGLKM
+13 G
-21 SLNIMRKESLDRYLG
+21 LNIFRKESLDRYLG
-36 EDKLFV
+36 ADKLFV
-42 KSMNARDLMAIGI
+42 KTMNARDLMAIGI

-66 PGTIAANSAGPGV
+66 PGTIAAKQAGPGV
-79 SLSFLFSAIVCAL
+79 SLSFLLSAIVCAF

-124 LLGWALVLEYMLA
+124 LLGWALILEYMLA

-150 TLLEGAGIH
+150 SFIESFGLKIPH
-159 LPKALS
+159 ALS

-170 AHGTYVN
+170 AHGTYIN

-182 IVLLITIM
+182 IVLLITVM
-190 LAHGMQ
+190 LSRGLQ
-196 SSIRINNIAVFLK
+196 SSVRVNNIAVVIK
-209 IAIILIFIIVG
+209 VAIILIFIIAG
-220 FFFIKPKNYHPFL
+220 LFFIKPKNYHPFL
-233 PYHMKG
+233 PYHMSG

-258 SSAAEVKNPKR
+258 SSAAEVKTPKR

-274 IIGTLAVATVL
+274 IIGTLGIVTLL
-285 YTGVAVV
+285 YMGVAVV

-299 TKLDVANPVAFA
+299 TRLDVANPVSYA
-311 LQMVNQDWLAELLSI
+311 LQLVHQDWLAELLSI
-326 GALIGMFTMMVSMI
+326 GALVGMFTMMVAMI

-353 GLLPSF
+353 GLLPAF

-369 PQIALWIV
+369 PQVALWIV
-377 AIIIAI
+377 AVIIAT

-395 LVNIGTLFAFMLVSF
+395 LVNIGTLFAFTLVSF

-415 RKRKDIGNRGGF
+415 RHRKDIGNRGGF
-427 KVPLYPVLP
+427 KVPLYPVIP
-436 IISGLACLGMMTQLK
+436 ILSGLLCLAMMTQLQL
-451 METYIG
+451 ETYIG
-457 AAIWFGIGIIIY
+457 AGIWFTLGIIIY
-469 FTYGYWHSKLAQNNN
+469 FTYGYWHSKLNDKQN

>member
-1 MCRSVFAARTLY
+1 M
-13 YSKGGLKM
+13 G
-21 SLNIMRKESLDRYLG
+21 LNIFRKESLDRYLRA
-36 EDKLFV
+36 DKLFV
-42 KSMNARDLMAIGI
+42 KTMNTRDLMAIGI

-66 PGTIAANSAGPGV
+66 PGTIAAKQAGPGV
-79 SLSFLFSAIVCAL
+79 SLSFLLSAIVCAF

-150 TLLEGAGIH
+150 SFIESFGLKIPH
-159 LPKALS
+159 ALS

-170 AHGTYVN
+170 AHGTYIN

-182 IVLLITIM
+182 IVLLITVM
-190 LAHGMQ
+190 LSRGLQ
-196 SSIRINNIAVFLK
+196 SSVRVNNIAVVIK
-209 IAIILIFIIVG
+209 VAIILIFIVAG
-220 FFFIKPKNYHPFL
+220 LFFIKPKNYHPFL
-233 PYHMKG
+233 PYHMSG

-274 IIGTLAVATVL
+274 IIGTLGIVTLL
-285 YTGVAVV
+285 YMGVAIV

-299 TKLDVANPVAFA
+299 TRLDVANPVSYA
-311 LQMVNQDWLAELLSI
+311 LQLVHQNWLAELLSI
-326 GALIGMFTMMVSMI
+326 GALIGMFTMMVAMI

-353 GLLPSF
+353 GLLPAF

-369 PQIALWIV
+369 PQVALWIV
-377 AIIIAI
+377 AVIIAT

-395 LVNIGTLFAFMLVSF
+395 LVNIGTLFAFTLVSF

-415 RKRKDIGNRGGF
+415 RRRKDIGNRGGF
-427 KVPLYPVLP
+427 KVPLYPFIP
-436 IISGLACLGMMTQLK
+436 ILSGLLCLAMMTQLQL
-451 METYIG
+451 ETYIG
-457 AAIWFGIGIIIY
+457 AGIWFTLGIIIY
-469 FTYGYWHSKLAQNNN
+469 FTYGYWHSKLNDKQN